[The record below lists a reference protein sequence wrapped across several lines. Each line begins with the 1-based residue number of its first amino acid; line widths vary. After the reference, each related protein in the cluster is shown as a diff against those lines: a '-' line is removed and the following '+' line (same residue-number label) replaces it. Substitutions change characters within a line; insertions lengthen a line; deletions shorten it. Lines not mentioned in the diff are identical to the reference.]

1 MTCVST
7 FIAGPCQS
15 REGLIRK
22 KKSIFII
29 FDLIK
34 KLSRYSRSKEKANNS
49 ILKDIMTHNVQ
60 IYCKPNNILKDIL
73 KDVMTHNVQIYC

>member
-7 FIAGPCQS
+7 FIAGPCKS
-15 REGLIRK
+15 REGLK

-34 KLSRYSRSKEKANNS
+34 KLSRCSRSKEKANNS